1 MEVKKS
7 YKADLE
13 HRRPIVF
20 AVALVATAVLFVG
33 ILFIPFKSI
42 SDLTEEFFDDYAMDL
57 DLKANEQD
65 DMISAALPQP
75 EVEQKENNILNKVD
89 EMTEL
94 APEQLDNTTPQQEEE
109 TKEEEKEEEQT
120 PINLNGDDEEA
131 LRIVEQLPEYPGGM
145 VEFMKWLTATLKYPD
160 VALKQHIQGKVM
172 ISFIVNKDGSLSDI
186 KLVKGVNR
194 LLDAEA
200 LRVAKLMPKWTPGKE
215 KGQPCRTMIA
225 IPIVF
230 EI

>member
-20 AVALVATAVLFVG
+20 AAAFVATTLLFVG
-33 ILFIPFKSI
+33 ILFVPFKSLSEI
-42 SDLTEEFFDDYAMDL
+42 GEDFFDDYSMDL

-65 DMISAALPQP
+65 DMISAALPQE
-75 EVEQKENNILNKVD
+75 EVEQKESTIINKVD
-89 EMTEL
+89 DMMEL
-94 APEQLDNTTPQQEEE
+94 APEKLENTPTQEEE
-109 TKEEEKEEEQT
+109 TTEEEQEEEQP
-120 PINLNGDDEEA
+120 PINLNGEDEET

-145 VEFMKWLTATLKYPD
+145 VEFMKWLTATLKYPE
-160 VALKQHIQGKVM
+160 VALKQRIQGKVM
-172 ISFIVNKDGSLSDI
+172 ISFIVNTDGSLSDI
-186 KLVKGVNR
+186 KLVKGANR

-200 LRVAKLMPKWTPGKE
+200 LRVARLMPKWSPGKD
-215 KGQPCRTMIA
+215 KGKPCRTMIA